1 MEIIERNIA
10 EVFPYEKNP
19 RVNDQAVDAI
29 MKSISQ
35 FGFNSPIIVDSNGV
49 IICGHTRYKAALRLG
64 LQTVPVAVASELSPE
79 QVKAY
84 RIADNKLAE
93 LATWNYDMLISEIET
108 LKDSGIDLSLLD
120 FEIVDMNQPETLK
133 EGKTDANAV
142 PDKPEEAVS
151 RRGEI
156 YQLGEHRLMCGDST
170 SAVDMCLLM
179 DGESANLYLTDPPY
193 NVAVTCAA
201 GKTIQN
207 DNMSS
212 SSFKAFLTNAFKTAA
227 EVMDANCMLY
237 IFFASIE
244 HVNFHL
250 AADEAGL
257 DIKQELY
264 WIKSHFILG
273 HQDYHYKC
281 EPCMYGWKRGGH
293 YVWYGQRQASN
304 LFRYKKPNVN
314 KDHPTPKP
322 VEMLVELI
330 RNSSRRGEIVLD
342 SFGGSGSTLIACEQT
357 GRVCRAMELDEKYCD
372 VIRKR
377 YAEFINGEGCD
388 WASLTP
394 AISEEIANAD

>member
-10 EVFPYEKNP
+10 EVIPYEKNP

-29 MKSISQ
+29 MKSIQQ
-35 FGFNSPIIVDSNGV
+35 FGFNSPIIVDSSGV

-64 LQTVPVAVASELSPE
+64 LTSVPVAVASELSPE

-93 LATWNYDMLISEIET
+93 LATWNYDMLIAEIET

-142 PDKPEEAVS
+142 PDKPQDAVS
-151 RRGEI
+151 VRGEV

-170 SAVDMCLLM
+170 SPTDMLWLM
-179 DGESANLYLTDPPY
+179 KDDLAKLYLTDPPY

-207 DNMSS
+207 DNMSDA
-212 SSFKAFLTNAFKTAA
+212 SFRSFLTEAFKTASV
-227 EVMDANCMLY
+227 VMDENCMLY

-250 AADEAGL
+250 AADAAGL

-293 YVWYGQRQASN
+293 YVWYGPRQASN

-342 SFGGSGSTLIACEQT
+342 SFGGSGSTIIACEQT
-357 GRVCRAMELDEKYCD
+357 GRICRAMELDEKYCD

-388 WASLTP
+388 WESLTP
-394 AISEEIANAD
+394 AIKEEEDGD